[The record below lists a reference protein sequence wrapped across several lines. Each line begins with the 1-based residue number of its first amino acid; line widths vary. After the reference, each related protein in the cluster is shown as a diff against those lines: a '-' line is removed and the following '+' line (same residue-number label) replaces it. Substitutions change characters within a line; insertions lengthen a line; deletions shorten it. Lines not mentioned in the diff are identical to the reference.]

1 MLELDFCGIQFRN
14 PLLLAPGPFSD
25 EMKWIARFTE
35 AGIGGVVLK
44 SAVSDSLSHMRRWP
58 RPRYRLPF
66 GSTQNFVLYSFEQ
79 AFRGETEDYLKLIR
93 ESKSLGVP
101 IIASLLAEEMEEW
114 IELGLRIQDAGA
126 DGLELDISCPHASG
140 DTYAAEFRMY
150 VEVTQKLR
158 EVLSIPVMPKLKPT
172 MDNSALTVKL
182 EKAGAE
188 AVTLCNRLTGID
200 VDLALMR
207 PVMHGSYA
215 GFGGPWS
222 KFLVFKQVM
231 EVRRATSL
239 QISASGGVT
248 SAEDVLKYIA
258 LGASTVQVLSAFMLK
273 GIKLVGE
280 ILNDLKR
287 LMGEMGVGDLNEIR
301 GTAARNFI
309 PPDDVERDQAVKFK
323 VDAERCAGCGRC
335 HVVCRYDAV
344 SISDGKAHI
353 SAEMCDGCGLC
364 AEVCPEGCISAEG
377 VIGCDP
383 GRS

>member
-1 MLELDFCGIQFRN
+1 MLEVDFCGIQFRN

-25 EMKWIARFTE
+25 EMRWVVRFVE

-66 GSTQNFVLYSFEQ
+66 GLIRNFVLYSFEQ

-93 ESKSLGVP
+93 ESKTLGVP
-101 IIASLLAEEMEEW
+101 IIASLLAAEMEEW
-114 IELGLRIQDAGA
+114 IDLGLRIQEAGA
-126 DGLELDISCPHASG
+126 DGLELDISCPHTSG

-150 VEVTQKLR
+150 VEVTLKLS
-158 EVLSIPVMPKLKPT
+158 EVLSIPVIPKLKPT
-172 MDNSALTVKL
+172 MDNGALAAEL
-182 EKAGAE
+182 ERAGAK
-188 AVTLCNRLTGID
+188 AITACNRLTGID

-222 KFLVFKQVM
+222 KFLVFKHVM

-273 GIKLVGE
+273 GVKLVSE
-280 ILNDLKR
+280 ILNDLRR
-287 LMGEMGVGDLNEIR
+287 LMGEMDIRDLKEIR
-301 GTAARNFI
+301 GMAAWNFI
-309 PPDDVERDQAVKFK
+309 PPDEVERDRPLKFK
-323 VDAERCAGCGRC
+323 VDVERCTGCGRC
-335 HVVCRYDAV
+335 PTVCRYDAI
-344 SISDGKAHI
+344 SISDKKAFI

-364 AEVCPEGCISAEG
+364 AEVCPAGCISAEE

-383 GRS
+383 GRL